1 MKADCPEQPEVAW
14 QAFVLHPFQA
24 EASPAGPIAS
34 GPAGT
39 AGPGAGLELT
49 GQIRRQAG
57 TLELGLRLV
66 GDLASIV
73 LAAPSS
79 RPERRDDLWRST
91 CFELFIAVAGEPA
104 YREVNLSPS
113 GDWNVYRF
121 GGYREGMENEPS
133 LQALPFDFKS
143 LPGSIELALAWP
155 LPDDLRA
162 TNARLEVGVCA
173 VIEQR
178 HGQLSYW
185 AVTHPG
191 DEADF
196 HRRDGVVLRL

>member
-1 MKADCPEQPEVAW
+1 MKAPCPEQPEVAW
-14 QAFVLHPFQA
+14 QSFVLYPFQPQR
-24 EASPAGPIAS
+24 SPAGPIAS
-34 GPAGT
+34 GP

-49 GQIRRQAG
+49 GQIRRRG
-57 TLELGLRLV
+57 ETLELVLRLV
-66 GDLASIV
+66 GDLASVV

-91 CFELFIAVAGEPA
+91 CFELFIAAAGEPV

-121 GGYREGMENEPS
+121 SGYRRGMENEPS
-133 LQALPFDFKS
+133 LQALPFGFKP
-143 LPGSIELALAWP
+143 LPGSIELLLAWP

-162 TNARLEVGVCA
+162 TDPFLEVGVCA

-185 AVTHPG
+185 AATHPG

-196 HRRDGVVLRL
+196 HRRDGLLLRL